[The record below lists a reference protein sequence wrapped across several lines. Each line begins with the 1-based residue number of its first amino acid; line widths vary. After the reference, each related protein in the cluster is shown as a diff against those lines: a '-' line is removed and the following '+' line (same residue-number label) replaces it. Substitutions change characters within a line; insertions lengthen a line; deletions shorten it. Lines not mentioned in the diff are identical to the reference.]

1 MSLEKELRELVE
13 SELKACC
20 TDRLP
25 RLKAHIQTQA
35 GMENAQAII
44 FRICETEGLSVQAS
58 MSALDS
64 EL

>member
-1 MSLEKELRELVE
+1 MSLEKELRELIE

-25 RLKAHIQTQA
+25 RLKAHIQTQS

-44 FRICETEGLSVQAS
+44 YKMCENDGISVQSA
-58 MSALDS
+58 MSSLDT